1 MPSHIFVVFLVLV
14 PRFAGVVVGVVSST
28 IPLTILVEF
37 VSIGTLMAFTFV
49 CISVLILRR
58 THPDLPRPFRCPLVP
73 LVPVA
78 GALLCI
84 LLMFSLPAT
93 NWYRLACWFGLGCVV
108 YLLYGRK
115 HGIGDRH
122 RCECQAPQPPA

>member
-1 MPSHIFVVFLVLV
+1 MHGIS
-14 PRFAGVVVGVVSST
+14 GTVVGVVSST

-37 VSIGTLMAFTFV
+37 VSIGTLLAFTFV
-49 CISVLILRR
+49 CISVLILRH
-58 THPDLPRPFRCPLVP
+58 TQPDLPRPFRCPLVP
-73 LVPVA
+73 LVPVL

-93 NWYRLACWFGLGCVV
+93 NWYRLGCWFALGIVI

-122 RCECQAPQPPA
+122 RYARACLTNEASDRRRIGANRR